1 MEVVAGPSSGFRCTF
16 HSTNESQLPLTL
28 GRVPPCGLL
37 FNDSEVSGKHA
48 MINWNSSVQM
58 FLLGLVHFFLC
69 IQILLTSYV
78 IVLFLITEVEM
89 GADRHG

>member
-1 MEVVAGPSSGFRCTF
+1 MTVEVVAGPSSGFRYTL

-58 FLLGLVHFFLC
+58 FLLGLVHFFSFHSNFVDLLC
-69 IQILLTSYV
+69 CC
-78 IVLFLITEVEM
+78 FLSNY
-89 GADRHG
+89 RS